1 MGSRNYSHKLK
12 WRAGD
17 GEPGISEREQ
27 GAGGRGGVGRGA
39 VGRGTSKEREA
50 LSGWL
55 FTPPSFFIPGLSC
68 VGVHHVM
75 MCNWPVVTLD
85 LYKQISRE
93 TCQLSG
99 VWR

>member
-17 GEPGISEREQ
+17 GEPGISER
-27 GAGGRGGVGRGA
+27 GARGGVGGSERE
-39 VGRGTSKEREA
+39 TSKEREA

-55 FTPPSFFIPGLSC
+55 FTPPSFFIPGLCC

-75 MCNWPVVTLD
+75 MGNWPVVTLE